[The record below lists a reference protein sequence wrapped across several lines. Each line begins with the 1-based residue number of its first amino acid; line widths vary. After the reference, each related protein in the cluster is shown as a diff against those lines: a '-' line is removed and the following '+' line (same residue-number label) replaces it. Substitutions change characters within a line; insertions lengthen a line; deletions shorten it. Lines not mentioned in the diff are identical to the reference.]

1 MVALYRVQIV
11 AIVASLLRG
20 RGCVRIKSSDQHP
33 RDLATLDLEVPLGHP
48 TVDPLV
54 TKRTAQYEA
63 RMRAKRSA
71 HKSNYSQDA
80 GGDSSLSSPPLSPTL
95 PRDYRKLGAA

>member
-1 MVALYRVQIV
+1 MYRVQIV

-54 TKRTAQYEA
+54 TKRTTQYEA

-71 HKSNYSQDA
+71 HKSNYHQDV
-80 GGDSSLSSPPLSPTL
+80 GGDSRLSSPPLSLTP
-95 PRDYRKLGAA
+95 PRDYSRLGVE

>member
-1 MVALYRVQIV
+1 MYRVRIV
-11 AIVASLLRG
+11 AIVASPWRG
-20 RGCVRIKSSDQHP
+20 RGRVRIKSSDQHP